1 MYACGRTEIKE
12 KLPFSAKCG
21 TFGGDIGRQNT
32 GVG

>member
-12 KLPFSAKCG
+12 KLPFSAKRS
-21 TFGGDIGRQNT
+21 TSDSDIGRQNT